1 MSFVWLLTELC
12 CCADCCLEQFTDLTM
27 DRVLPPLNWDWLTSL
42 IETME
47 EADWEGLEV
56 RSMMNFQQRY

>member
-1 MSFVWLLTELC
+1 
-12 CCADCCLEQFTDLTM
+12 M